1 MPDQQRT
8 QSIESAHRNTG
19 KPGENQVSEPTI
31 IAEQHR
37 KFSVAP
43 GSHSAKSVGSAPS
56 VPTPEKPSNPN
67 PSQQPQYPAD
77 PMDPSDPNS
86 PNPIEGTRENLFP
99 KDTSNQS
106 KHNE

>member
-1 MPDQQRT
+1 MPNQQRA
-8 QSIESAHRNTG
+8 QWIEPTHRNTSE
-19 KPGENQVSEPTI
+19 PAENQASEPTI
-31 IAEQHR
+31 IAEQHW
-37 KFSVAP
+37 KPSAAP
-43 GSHSAKSVGSAPS
+43 GSPAAKSVVSAPS

-86 PNPIEGTRENLFP
+86 PNPIEGKREDLFP
-99 KDTSNQS
+99 EDSSNQS